1 MIQELINRY
10 KRMRTERFLCQTYQ
24 YQYAFVG
31 MGQHS
36 LTNLYPVLHYL
47 GVPLKY
53 ICVTS
58 ERKAKL
64 IERKYPSVKAT
75 TSLDEILNDEAIKG
89 VFVSASPSAHFSIAS
104 RVLQSGK
111 SLFIEKPPCQTLEEL
126 DTLIAL
132 QQQFGSLVA
141 MVGLQKRY
149 APAVQLLKQRL
160 HKERAEQR
168 EPSSLLGWPSR
179 DGRRQSRRLI
189 SYDLHYLTGAYPE
202 GNALLD
208 LYIHPLDLVCFLF
221 GQPEILACRQVTKDS
236 YILMLQHPHIVGT
249 LELSTAYPW
258 TTAEESLKV
267 CTHSGI
273 YRLSQME
280 ELTFTPTS
288 STIFGIPMEKLRPR
302 HETQIIAKRLPPIGT
317 QELLFLRNNFT
328 PILANNQIFTQGYF
342 HEIAAFVE
350 ATESRHS
357 DTLTPLSSLKTI
369 YETILK
375 IQTVTESSGNIRRKP
390 SLSQSS

>member
-1 MIQELINRY
+1 MIQAAINRY
-10 KRMRTERFLCQTYQ
+10 KRMRTERFLRQTYQ

-58 ERKAKL
+58 GRKAKL
-64 IERKYPSVKAT
+64 IEQKYPSVKVT
-75 TSLDEILNDEAIKG
+75 TSLNEILKDEVIKG

-104 RVLQSGK
+104 QVLQSGK

-126 DTLIAL
+126 DTLIGL
-132 QQQFGSLVA
+132 QQQYGSPVA

-160 HKERAEQR
+160 HKE
-168 EPSSLLGWPSR
+168 
-179 DGRRQSRRLI
+179 RLI

-236 YILMLQHPHIVGT
+236 FILMLQHPHIIGT
-249 LELSTAYPW
+249 LELSTAYTW
-258 TTAEESLKV
+258 TTAEESLKI
-267 CTHSGI
+267 CTRSGV
-273 YRLSQME
+273 YNLSQME
-280 ELTFTPTS
+280 SLTFTPNPT
-288 STIFGIPMEKLRPR
+288 TILGIPMEKLRLR
-302 HETQIIAKRLPPIGT
+302 HEMKEP
-317 QELLFLRNNFT
+317 LFHRNNFT
-328 PILANNQIFTQGYF
+328 PILENNQIYSQGYF
-342 HEIAAFVE
+342 NEITTFIDAVE
-350 ATESRHS
+350 GMGNQISSNFKDVR
-357 DTLTPLSSLKTI
+357 DT
-369 YETILK
+369 YEIICK
-375 IQTVTESSGNIRRKP
+375 IKGT
-390 SLSQSS
+390 